1 MFANALGPR
10 GATFLALWLAFTGSA
25 NAANRRI
32 FSYDP
37 ADTATREAAGQLTF
51 EFNQKLFSTTVLRV
65 RSTEESA
72 TADLKPAPQ
81 EAVGRGGVSRFVGPQ
96 AGERDLYQILPAD
109 DGPAMIS
116 AFCPGARR
124 AWMAFGRL
132 RANQDLR
139 VYVIGDYPGGG
150 AKLCR
155 SLRFTYHGEWRLPP
169 GPLMNPDTLPV
180 DRRPF

>member
-1 MFANALGPR
+1 MFANAHGPR
-10 GATFLALWLAFTGSA
+10 AAAFLAAWLAFAGSA
-25 NAANRRI
+25 HAANRRI

-37 ADTATREAAGQLTF
+37 ADAATREAAGQLTF
-51 EFNQKLFSTTVLRV
+51 EFNQKLLSTRVLRV

-72 TADLKPAPQ
+72 TADLEPAPPS
-81 EAVGRGGVSRFVGPQ
+81 AVPGGTWRLVGPQ
-96 AGERDLYQILPAD
+96 ARERDLYQILSAE

-139 VYVIGDYPGGG
+139 VYLLGDYPGG

-155 SLRFTYHGEWRLPP
+155 SLKFTYHGEWRLPP

>member
-1 MFANALGPR
+1 MFANVHGPR
-10 GATFLALWLAFTGSA
+10 AAAILAAWLVFAGSA
-25 NAANRRI
+25 HAANRRI

-37 ADTATREAAGQLTF
+37 ADAATREAAGQLTF
-51 EFNQKLFSTTVLRV
+51 EFNQKLLSTTVLRV

-72 TADLKPAPQ
+72 TADLKPAPP
-81 EAVGRGGVSRFVGPQ
+81 EAVGRGGVSRFVGVQ
-96 AGERDLYQILPAD
+96 ARDRDLYQILAAD

-139 VYVIGDYPGGG
+139 VYVLGDYPGG
-150 AKLCR
+150 AKLCQ
-155 SLRFTYHGEWRLPP
+155 SLKFTYHGEWRLPP